1 MTTFTTEDRIKAV
14 QAEDK
19 ADREQMLRDQ
29 LQILKQENYDLK
41 VKLKNANDRTDS
53 WRKAYDEAMDYAKK
67 ALGSKCQ

>member
-41 VKLKNANDRTDS
+41 VKLKTANDRIES
-53 WRKAYDEAMDYAKK
+53 WKKAYD
-67 ALGSKCQ
+67 